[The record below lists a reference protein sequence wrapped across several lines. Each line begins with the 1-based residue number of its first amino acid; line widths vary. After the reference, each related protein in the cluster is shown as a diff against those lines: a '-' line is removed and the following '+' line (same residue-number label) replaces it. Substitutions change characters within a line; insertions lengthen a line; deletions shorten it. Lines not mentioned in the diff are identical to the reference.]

1 MQLLPDLPLPADA
14 AVQLIDYQA
23 EVDRFPTFKERVEN
37 GKRLFKSRNRKTNS
51 TFNAVKSV
59 LAAMCSGAR
68 RCAYCE
74 DSAADEVEHIY
85 PKHFY
90 PDRIFVWRNYI
101 YACGP
106 CNSPKGSRF
115 AVFTIG
121 PDSRVEL
128 ARDEYTSSPPPAGL
142 SGLID
147 PRVEDASHFLELE
160 LRETFYFVERAA
172 PGTLDYER
180 AKYTIEVLGLNARE
194 LLPAARRA
202 AYRDYRAHLSQYLAV
217 RDGGG
222 DEAELLRLATEVR
235 IRQHPTVWAEMK
247 RQHASLP
254 NLAPLFAAA
263 PEALS
268 W

>member
-1 MQLLPDLPLPADA
+1 MQLLPDLPLPPDVA
-14 AVQLIDYQA
+14 AQLTEYQA
-23 EVDRFPTFKERVEN
+23 EVDLFPTFKEQVEN
-37 GKRLFKSRNRKTNS
+37 GKRLFRSRNRKNNP
-51 TFNAVKSV
+51 TFDAIKKV
-59 LAAMCSGAR
+59 LTAMCSGAR

-90 PDRIFVWRNYI
+90 PDRVFVWRNYI

-115 AVFTIG
+115 AVFTAG
-121 PDSRVEL
+121 LNSEL
-128 ARDEYTSSPPPAGL
+128 ELVRDAYVSSPPPAGM
-142 SGLID
+142 SALID
-147 PRVEDASHFLELE
+147 PRVEDASRFLALE
-160 LRETFYFVERAA
+160 LRDTFYFVARAA

-180 AKYTIEVLGLNARE
+180 AKYTIDVLGLNARE

-202 AYRDYRAHLSQYLAV
+202 SYRDYRAHLSQYRTV
-217 RDGGG
+217 RDNGG
-222 DEAELLRLATEVR
+222 DQTELQRLAAEIRT
-235 IRQHPTVWAEMK
+235 RQHPTVWSEMK

-254 NLAPLFAAA
+254 NLAPLFAAV
-263 PEALS
+263 PEALG

>member
-1 MQLLPDLPLPADA
+1 MQLLPDLPLPPDVA
-14 AVQLIDYQA
+14 AQLIEYQA
-23 EVDRFPTFKERVEN
+23 EVDRFSTFKERVEN
-37 GKRLFKSRNRKTNS
+37 GKRLFRSRNRNTNP
-51 TFNAVKSV
+51 TFNAIRDV
-59 LAAMCSGAR
+59 LTAMCSGAR

-90 PDRIFVWRNYI
+90 PDRVFVWRNYI

-115 AVFTIG
+115 AVFAAG
-121 PDSRVEL
+121 PDSKVEL
-128 ARDEYTSSPPPAGL
+128 ARNEYVSLPPPAGV
-142 SGLID
+142 SALID
-147 PRVEDASHFLELE
+147 PRVEDASQFLALE
-160 LRETFYFVERAA
+160 LRDTFYFVARGA

-180 AKYTIEVLGLNARE
+180 AEYTIDVLGLNARE

-202 AYRDYRAHLSQYLAV
+202 AYRDYRAHLSQYRTV
-217 RDGGG
+217 RDSA
-222 DEAELLRLATEVR
+222 DDPAELQRLATEIR
-235 IRQHPTVWAEMK
+235 TRQHPTVWSEMK

-254 NLAPLFAAA
+254 ILSPLFAAV